1 MERSSKH
8 AQSVFEESSSKYAP
22 NEVMDLSN
30 QMKKIMNLSSIT
42 AYIYI
47 YIYPSIFYK
56 INRDNYT
63 LPP

>member
-22 NEVMDLSN
+22 NEVTDLSN
-30 QMKKIMNLSSIT
+30 QLKKIMNLSSIT
-42 AYIYI
+42 A

-63 LPP
+63 LLP